1 MVLPVLLLVLLIISG
16 IGWAEEA
23 TGQQMLLPLASQALT
38 PELNL
43 LDVVNGATVE
53 QRAKMSRLLT
63 NKYPSLTRDLSA
75 LLTEKYPR
83 ALTETTVYI
92 EHLVKTK
99 YPEIPALILSE
110 LESAPAVQTTIE
122 DLVNK
127 KYPDLIP
134 ELAEI
139 ANSADPGNLQAA
151 VAQLIQ
157 QKHPKLV
164 VDVLTVIR
172 DKFPSL
178 LTRLQY
184 QVLSRHPGIL
194 IDVADMIQR
203 RYPNFTNDVL
213 VLILTEYPDLVS
225 ETTRLPML
233 RKLPAQL
240 QAAPAMLPRVNRM
253 KQLVPVNRLAQVATT
268 WAFLWGVLIWREAE
282 PSSLIRPGLCHFSGA
297 V

>member
-1 MVLPVLLLVLLIISG
+1 MKRIVLLVLLFALLMTSST
-16 IGWAEEA
+16 GWAEEA
-23 TGQQMLLPLASQALT
+23 PAQQMLLPSALQALT

-43 LDVVNGATVE
+43 FDVVSGATVE

-63 NKYPSLTRDLSA
+63 NKYPSLTQDLSA

-110 LESAPAVQTTIE
+110 LQSAPAVQTTIE

-139 ANSADPGNLQAA
+139 VNSADPGNLQAA

-164 VDVLTVIR
+164 ADVLTVIR

-184 QVLSRHPGIL
+184 RVLSRHPGIL

-203 RYPNFTNDVL
+203 RYPDFTNDVL

-225 ETTRLPML
+225 EVIVTLSEVPTADTAGIAEDELVGSQETGPAPGDEAPNAEEAAGTTTSGTGD
-233 RKLPAQL
+233 
-240 QAAPAMLPRVNRM
+240 
-253 KQLVPVNRLAQVATT
+253 VAE
-268 WAFLWGVLIWREAE
+268 GE
-282 PSSLIRPGLCHFSGA
+282 
-297 V
+297 